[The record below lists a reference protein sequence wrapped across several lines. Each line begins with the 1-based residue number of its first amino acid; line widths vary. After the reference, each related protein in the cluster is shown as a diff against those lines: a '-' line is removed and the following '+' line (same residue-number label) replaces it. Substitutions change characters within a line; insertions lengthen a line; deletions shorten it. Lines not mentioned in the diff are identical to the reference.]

1 MSIGSS
7 AGATHQRPAKG
18 SDGKYP
24 FEVGIATIPQ
34 ADVNNKKVISQGPSL
49 CMFQSEN
56 PQETVATWLFMKYL
70 TTNVEF
76 QAEFSITTGYLPVL
90 KSVAQNEVYAAH
102 LAQADGGD
110 YVTGLSAK
118 VCMDQADCYYTSPAF
133 VGSSDARD
141 AVGLLLQS
149 ALVDPNSDTKAVLD
163 KVFNEALVS
172 CREGM

>member
-24 FEVGIATIPQ
+24 FEVGIATVPQ

-118 VCMDQADCYYTSPAF
+118 VCMDQADYYYTSPAF

-163 KVFNEALVS
+163 KVFNEALIS